1 MSTSFAPFSSF
12 DPEIDA
18 CPGCALSQC
27 KQARERR
34 AEGFRPALEIE
45 AAHILAIEEA
55 ALDRRIGAQRTNRM
69 TRIEAQQVI
78 DKVLRRALA
87 FLHGR
92 PPPDQPAQHGG
103 PILWR
108 NFGAKSIDVDIVPNG
123 NGSESAHLDNL
134 SDLARGARCRSE

>member
-34 AEGFRPALEIE
+34 AERFLSALEIE

-69 TRIEAQQVI
+69 TRIEAQQVV
-78 DKVLRRALA
+78 DKVLRRAFA

-92 PPPDQPAQHGG
+92 PPPDQPAQHCG
-103 PILWR
+103 PILR
-108 NFGAKSIDVDIVPNG
+108 RDLRAKALDVDVVPNG
-123 NGSESAHLDNL
+123 NGSKSAHIDNL
-134 SDLARGARCRSE
+134 SHLARCRSE